1 MARGHMH
8 AIGLSFWRNSRAERP
23 ARSESSTSD
32 TCPVLE
38 RDCPTPRKLGR
49 GRSRTEVVSELGCAP
64 HQINAEAI
72 GAWAMDNNR

>member
-1 MARGHMH
+1 MQSDPRFGATHVQNGQ
-8 AIGLSFWRNSRAERP
+8 P
-23 ARSESSTSD
+23 ASESSTSV

-49 GRSRTEVVSELGCAP
+49 GRSRAEVVSELGCAP
-64 HQINAEAI
+64 HPINAEAI